1 MARGKTFPIRF
12 TEEEF
17 ALLNEYAQK
26 DISTHTKKTK
36 EKNISAYIRKCIFS
50 SSRNPWEL
58 KKELKEMNYQI
69 RKIGV
74 NINQAVTKI
83 NSGYGSPS
91 DIRML
96 QQCLADVE
104 NRVKGVEMQ
113 IEKNYGDNE
122 THAHQFV

>member
-74 NINQAVTKI
+74 NINQVVTKI
-83 NSGYGSPS
+83 NAGYGT
-91 DIRML
+91 RY
-96 QQCLADVE
+96 DVE
-104 NRVKGVEMQ
+104 ILQAHLEDVEKQMKEVEDR
-113 IEKNYGDNE
+113 IEKVYGNYKTD
-122 THAHQFV
+122 AH